1 MAGGHAGTDRA
12 PPEVRA
18 PSGGLYR
25 PPPRLRRTLG
35 GDRCQGRDRPPP
47 GEPLRTTSTSADREP
62 TLPDPAAAEAGSAL
76 PAVPQRAI
84 PDPAAGTIT
93 REPVIRELGTLAH
106 RLRHPPGAPCACAPS
121 QLLADRPDG
130 TVVRSGPVVAKAHAA
145 DIDREAL
152 AVRLVLASA
161 PQLAGILLPPLATPG
176 PVDTAGPV
184 TRPVTFWPYGA
195 PVDPRDPDAA
205 PWAAAAALLAR
216 LHRTVSPLPFP
227 APPMRGPVKA
237 ARAVA
242 RMVAAL
248 PGTGAVLPVQAAWH
262 ALPAWA
268 RGEAAPPAAR
278 SGFLCHGDLHLGQ
291 LVRHPVPDGPWLLI
305 DVDDA
310 GLGDPAWDLARPA
323 AWYAAG
329 VLAPEDWL
337 LFLDAYRSAG
347 GPAVPAAGD
356 PWPQLDVPARALTV
370 QTAAVA
376 LAKCAAEGREP
387 DEMEQ
392 LMIDSCARIA
402 TFPPELA
409 DGSAS

>member
-1 MAGGHAGTDRA
+1 M
-12 PPEVRA
+12 
-18 PSGGLYR
+18 
-25 PPPRLRRTLG
+25 
-35 GDRCQGRDRPPP
+35 
-47 GEPLRTTSTSADREP
+47 TSTSVDREP
-62 TLPDPAAAEAGSAL
+62 PAPGAAS
-76 PAVPQRAI
+76 
-84 PDPAAGTIT
+84 

-106 RLRHPPGAPCACAPS
+106 RLRHPTGTPPGTPCACAPP

-145 DIDREAL
+145 DIDRDAL
-152 AVRLVLASA
+152 AARLALASA
-161 PQLAGILLPPLATPG
+161 PELAGILLPPLTGPG
-176 PVDTAGPV
+176 PADTAGAVP
-184 TRPVTFWPYGA
+184 RPVTFWPYGT
-195 PVDPRDPDAA
+195 PVDPKDPDAA
-205 PWAAAAALLAR
+205 PWAEAAVLLAR
-216 LHRTVSPLPFP
+216 LHRTAPPLPLP
-227 APPMRGPVKA
+227 LPPMRGPVKA

-248 PGTGAVLPVQAAWH
+248 PGSGAVVPVQAAWY

-268 RGEAAPPAAR
+268 RGEAVSPAAR

-291 LVRHPVPDGPWLLI
+291 LVRHPAPDGPWLLI

-310 GLGDPAWDLARPA
+310 GQGDPAWDLARPA

-347 GPAVPAAGD
+347 GPAVPAEGD

-376 LAKCAAEGREP
+376 LAKCAVESREP